1 MSAADHRRQAEQL
14 LEQAATTGSDYD
26 KTLALMQAN
35 LHASLAISEDLTIA
49 NRYLRDIVATDNK
62 VSYKPTP
69 DPDADER
76 VIEYVSRFLGKEF
89 RQ

>member
-1 MSAADHRRQAEQL
+1 MSAAAHRRQAEGL
-14 LEQAATTGSDYD
+14 LEQAATTSSDYD

-49 NRYLRDIVATDNK
+49 NRHLRDIVATDNK
-62 VSYKPTP
+62 VSYEVTP

>member
-14 LEQAATTGSDYD
+14 LEQAATTSSDYD

-35 LHASLAISEDLTIA
+35 LHASLAISEDLGIT
-49 NRYLRDIVATDNK
+49 NRHLKAIVATDN
-62 VSYKPTP
+62 T
-69 DPDADER
+69 
-76 VIEYVSRFLGKEF
+76 IETTRFLGKEF

>member
-1 MSAADHRRQAEQL
+1 MSAADHRRQAENL

-26 KTLALMQAN
+26 KSLALMQAN

-49 NRYLRDIVATDNK
+49 NRHLKAIVATDN
-62 VSYKPTP
+62 T
-69 DPDADER
+69 
-76 VIEYVSRFLGKEF
+76 IETTRFLGKEF